1 MKNSHGKMRIE
12 FSTKKREENYT
23 KNTKIEKIEPQ
34 RERLGTTG

>member
-1 MKNSHGKMRIE
+1 MKNSHGKTRI

-34 RERLGTTG
+34 RERLGITG